1 MPPHLDLLRY
11 LRSSASVPALTPMPG
26 RDVDHVRTFVRA
38 AAVVTAGVTA
48 VVTTVRTVA
57 MVLDS
62 DDGIIGGGGGGG
74 GGGGIVRASVNWWP
88 PLLVMESL
96 WIALGLLVSHEL
108 LHLVSVVPFAG
119 VEGILPCE
127 PSLVPFI

>member
-1 MPPHLDLLRY
+1 
-11 LRSSASVPALTPMPG
+11 MPG

-38 AAVVTAGVTA
+38 AAVVTA

-62 DDGIIGGGGGGG
+62 DDGIIIIGGG
-74 GGGGIVRASVNWWP
+74 GGGGIVRASVKWWP

-119 VEGILPCE
+119 VESILPCE